1 MKQKNLPPYYSN
13 AIVTCSC
20 GYSFTTGSTKKNIQV
35 EICYKCHPL
44 YTGQQKFID
53 TKGKIEDF
61 KKKMTI
67 AKVYQEKL
75 KTKKK
80 KKTEEYQ
87 VKSLKELLINA

>member
-1 MKQKNLPPYYSN
+1 MKQKIQPQYYSN
-13 AIVTCSC
+13 ATVTCSC